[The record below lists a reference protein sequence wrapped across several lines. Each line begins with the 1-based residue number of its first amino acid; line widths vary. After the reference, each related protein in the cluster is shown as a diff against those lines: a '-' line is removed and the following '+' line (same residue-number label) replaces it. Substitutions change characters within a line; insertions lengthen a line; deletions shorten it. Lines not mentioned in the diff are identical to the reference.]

1 MAKLTESELRSIL
14 QAEKADALASTQSS
28 KLSKERSD
36 AMDYYNGDVSADIP
50 SIVGRSTVVSTDV
63 SDTIEGMMPQLME
76 IFAGGDE
83 VVKFAPVGPEDVKAA
98 EQETDYVNHVFMQQN
113 PGFMILYTFI
123 KDALLSKVGIVK
135 IWTEEEEEEEKR
147 TYYDQ
152 DDNALAQILNQPGV
166 EVLEHSVSDQGL
178 HDITVVIREKHK
190 CHKVEPVPPEEFGI
204 ARRAKS
210 VSDSG
215 YCFHETTTSLG
226 ELIEQGYDEDQVNA
240 LPSSEKEQSIEQSA
254 RDTVDES
261 SAGSGDESLNK
272 TMRPVVATEHYIEMD
287 YERNGKAKLYRVKT
301 AGSQGEVLRRNKKPD
316 IEEIDHI
323 PFAAM
328 TPFPVTHRFF
338 GRSVA
343 DLVMDIQR
351 IKTALLRGA
360 LDNLYLH
367 NNPRVEVSQSHAT
380 DQTLD
385 DLMVSRPGGV
395 VRTKSPGGVTWQLV
409 PDITGSI
416 YPALEYFDAT
426 REWRTGV
433 TRQGQGID
441 ANALQNQSA
450 TAVNQ
455 AFTAAQARIKLIARI
470 FAETGIKNLFSLLHA
485 EIRKHGDKAQTVQ
498 LRNQWVTINP
508 NEWRK
513 RSDMTIDVGL
523 GTGGKQQQLAN
534 IMALI
539 QLQSQA
545 VQAGLTNLVRPA
557 NLYNSAKDLVK
568 IIGKKDVEQ
577 YFTDPDAKDPAT
589 GQLLNPPQQSP
600 PDPAMMKVQADVQMK
615 QMEMQQRGQEIL
627 VKAQLDQKVAENKAE
642 IERIQAQADIATQDR
657 KIQAEM
663 ALAQQKADLEA
674 KLKMLDHELKREQ
687 HAADMEMKR
696 EMHQQAMTQSQM
708 SMAASAQAHEAKMV
722 ESKGKAKKNGVPA

>member
-1 MAKLTESELRSIL
+1 MPKMTDSELRALL
-14 QAEKADALASTQSS
+14 QAEKADALAAVQSS
-28 KLSKERSD
+28 TLSDDRTK
-36 AMDYYNGDVSADIP
+36 ALDYYMGDVSTDIP
-50 SIVGRSTVVSTDV
+50 SLVGRSTAVSTDV
-63 SDTIEGMMPQLME
+63 SDTIEGMMPHLME

-98 EQETDYVNHVFMQQN
+98 EQETDYINHVFMQRN
-113 PGFMILYTFI
+113 DGFLVLYSFI
-123 KDALLSKVGIVK
+123 KDALLSKVGVVK
-135 IWTEEEEEEEKR
+135 VWTEEETDEEKR

-152 DDNALAQILNQPGV
+152 PDDALAQILNQPNI
-166 EVLEHSVSDQGL
+166 EVLEHSAHPVEGQQAIEGQPPAML
-178 HDITVVIREKHK
+178 HDLTVVSRETRK

-204 ARRAKS
+204 SRRAKS
-210 VSDSG
+210 IKDSG
-215 YCFHETTTSLG
+215 YCFHETTTTLG
-226 ELIEQGYDEDQVNA
+226 ELIEDGYDENQVRS
-240 LPSSEKEQSIEQSA
+240 LPGEEGTPSSETLA
-254 RDTVDES
+254 RDTVAEATS
-261 SAGSGDESLNK
+261 SAGDSGLNYV
-272 TMRPVVATEHYIEMD
+272 TRPVIVTEHYIEMD
-287 YERNGKAKLYRVKT
+287 YKGGGKSCLYRVKT
-301 AGSQGEVLRRNKKPD
+301 AGGQGEVLRRNGKPD
-316 IEEIDHI
+316 IEEVDYF

-328 TPFPVTHRFF
+328 TPVIMTHRFF
-338 GRSVA
+338 GRSIA

-351 IKTALLRGA
+351 IKTMLVRGI
-360 LDNLYLH
+360 LDNMYMH
-367 NNPRVEVSQSHAT
+367 NSPRPEVAQSHAT
-380 DQTLD
+380 DRTLD
-385 DLMVSRPGGV
+385 DVLEHRHGAPI
-395 VRTKSPGGVTWQLV
+395 RTKMPGGVTWQVV

-470 FAETGIKNLFSLLHA
+470 FAETGIKDLFSLLHA
-485 EIRKHGDKAQTVQ
+485 EVRKYGDKAQTVR
-498 LRNQWVTINP
+498 LRNEWVAVNP

-513 RSDMTIDVGL
+513 RTDMTIDVGL

-545 VQAGLTNLVRPA
+545 IQAGLTNLVTPA
-557 NLYNSAKDLVK
+557 NLYASAKEVTK

-577 YFTDPDAKDPAT
+577 FFTDPAT
-589 GQLLNPPQQSP
+589 QPPPQAP
-600 PDPAMMKVQADVQMK
+600 PDPKMMEVQLK
-615 QMEMQQRGQEIL
+615 QQEMQMRGQEIQA
-627 VKAQLDQKVAENKAE
+627 KAQVDQQAAQNKAE

-657 KIQAEM
+657 KLQGEM
-663 ALAQQKADLEA
+663 EIARQKAELEA

-687 HAADMEMKR
+687 HMAEMEMKR

-708 SMAASAQAHEAKMV
+708 SMAASAQAHEAKMS
-722 ESKGKAKKNGVPA
+722 EAKAKPKKNGAPA